1 MRSPASAL
9 TRNKNMKIQNL
20 ISFLPSHR
28 DRPPVRR
35 CRRSIC
41 DGFSDGPEVQPDR
54 FADTKTFSLRIFKKR
69 SAHVLKGAQ
78 FNKSL
83 PLFLPLTSRNKNGI
97 WRGSCQPPGKTYTL
111 GRQSKIHL
119 DRRLHVFSKIARL
132 IFRANF
138 IFVGLV
144 RQKMH
149 CSTLCEQPYL
159 VSLPAQFLFMLL
171 VLLSYYALIYQSVL
185 RFT

>member
-1 MRSPASAL
+1 MDALFVKSKSFLVLIVYGSKTIFPFSFFENNSKVQKLSFTNVCKRRSGHCQEEERRSNVRNVKKRPPGARRAMRSPASAL

-69 SAHVLKGAQ
+69 SAHVLKGA
-78 FNKSL
+78 
-83 PLFLPLTSRNKNGI
+83 
-97 WRGSCQPPGKTYTL
+97 
-111 GRQSKIHL
+111 
-119 DRRLHVFSKIARL
+119 
-132 IFRANF
+132 
-138 IFVGLV
+138 
-144 RQKMH
+144 
-149 CSTLCEQPYL
+149 
-159 VSLPAQFLFMLL
+159 
-171 VLLSYYALIYQSVL
+171 
-185 RFT
+185 